1 MYLHEAAQSAHNNVR
16 QLQKTKQKGAH
27 IFETKA
33 SVSKLGY
40 AEVISVC
47 PAGTVTLKK
56 LSPGERSC
64 ST

>member
-1 MYLHEAAQSAHNNVR
+1 MYLQEAARSADNNVR
-16 QLQKTKQKGAH
+16 QLQKNKKGAH

-40 AEVISVC
+40 AELISVC